1 MRRFSGPD
9 ASYDTQ
15 TNLDTQDFPESIVP
29 ATLHGTDANK
39 NPSKVHTRR
48 EWTDYELYAFV
59 LERQT
64 VMGTNGH
71 PVPSSIWGKNIDS
84 RDCPVSSR
92 ILYRSVWELT
102 V

>member
-1 MRRFSGPD
+1 MTHSSGPD
-9 ASYDTQ
+9 ASYDIQ
-15 TNLDTQDFPESIVP
+15 TNLDTQDFPESITP
-29 ATLHGTDANK
+29 ATLHGTDTSNSL
-39 NPSKVHTRR
+39 SKVHKRR
-48 EWTDYELYAFV
+48 EWTAYELYAFV
-59 LERQT
+59 FERQT

-92 ILYRSVWELT
+92 ILHRSVWELT